1 MLGQSNNVA
10 FVGNISNI
18 TSPCR
23 TSSSTP
29 ALFDTSSTTF
39 SRSAYDVAVYPG
51 SALND
56 PKGVGF
62 GMNYANTPLGVS
74 KNNSLY
80 IKEKGD

>member
-1 MLGQSNNVA
+1 M
-10 FVGNISNI
+10 

-23 TSSSTP
+23 TSTSTP
-29 ALFDTSSTTF
+29 APFDPSNPLFD
-39 SRSAYDVAVYPG
+39 RAAYGVAIYPG

-74 KNNSLY
+74 IYKKRRRGKQDY
-80 IKEKGD
+80 